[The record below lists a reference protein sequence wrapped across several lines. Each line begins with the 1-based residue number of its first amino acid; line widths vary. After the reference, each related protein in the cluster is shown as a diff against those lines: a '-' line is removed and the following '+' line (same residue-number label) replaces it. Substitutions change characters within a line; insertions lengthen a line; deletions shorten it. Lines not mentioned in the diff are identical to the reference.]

1 MRIHFGSLAS
11 NNGFQIKMRLYK
23 IHAYWVEHIESGVG
37 CRDGGGLV
45 MAVEKCRMCRWGGCW
60 LWPWRGV
67 RCVDEGGGWPCR
79 SCRTCRW
86 GWSCLWPWR
95 GIGRGDV
102 CFWFFVLRL
111 KARPRKLLLR
121 QIANAIYDEPIRNW
135 VRRVPRHSKQ
145 IVSSKPTA
153 FAAATDTKR
162 LCRHESARKGLEGL
176 HANILSFK
184 IFGFQIGCLL

>member
-1 MRIHFGSLAS
+1 MRIHFGSFAS

-23 IHAYWVEHIESGVG
+23 ISLLGGAYRKKCMMW
-37 CRDGGGLV
+37 RLGGGVV
-45 MAVEKCRMCRWGGCW
+45 MAVEKCRMWRWGWGW

-67 RCVDEGGGWPCR
+67 
-79 SCRTCRW
+79 
-86 GWSCLWPWR
+86 
-95 GIGRGDV
+95 GRGEV

-162 LCRHESARKGLEGL
+162 LCRHESTRKGLEGYM
-176 HANILSFK
+176 
-184 IFGFQIGCLL
+184 QISCRSRYLDSK

>member
-23 IHAYWVEHIESGVG
+23 ISLLGGAY
-37 CRDGGGLV
+37 RK
-45 MAVEKCRMCRWGGCW
+45 KCRMWRWGWGW

-67 RCVDEGGGWPCR
+67 
-79 SCRTCRW
+79 
-86 GWSCLWPWR
+86 
-95 GIGRGDV
+95 GRGEV

-153 FAAATDTKR
+153 FVAATDTKR
-162 LCRHESARKGLEGL
+162 LCRHESTRKGLGRL
-176 HANILSFK
+176 YANILSFK

>member
-23 IHAYWVEHIESGVG
+23 ISLLGGAYRKKCMMW
-37 CRDGGGLV
+37 RLGGGVV
-45 MAVEKCRMCRWGGCW
+45 MAVEKCRMWRWSWGGYG
-60 LWPWRGV
+60 R
-67 RCVDEGGGWPCR
+67 VDRVERVNEGGVGY
-79 SCRTCRW
+79 
-86 GWSCLWPWR
+86 
-95 GIGRGDV
+95 GRGEV

-121 QIANAIYDEPIRNW
+121 QIADAIYDEPIRNW

-162 LCRHESARKGLEGL
+162 LCRHESTRKGLEGYM
-176 HANILSFK
+176 
-184 IFGFQIGCLL
+184 QISCRSRYLDSK